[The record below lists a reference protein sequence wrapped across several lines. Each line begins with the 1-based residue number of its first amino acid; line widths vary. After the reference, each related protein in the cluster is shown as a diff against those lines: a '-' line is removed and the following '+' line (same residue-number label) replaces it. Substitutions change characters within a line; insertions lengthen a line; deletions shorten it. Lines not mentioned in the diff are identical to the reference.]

1 MNEEFKF
8 YEKRKNWDFSTINYI
23 KEELTNWNMYEI
35 LKEVKNSTS
44 KILDLGTGG
53 GERVI
58 KYFPE
63 VSEILGTDFSPSMIN
78 TAYENLKKSNRKN
91 ITFKVMDNLNM
102 DVNKNYYDVVVARHT
117 PSDPKQIYEVLKPN
131 GYLIIRGVDK
141 YDCFELE
148 KTFNK
153 PQNNNKPISII
164 DYENVLE
171 AGFKDVE
178 LVPIHTREYYQTKE
192 DLLKLLLKVPII
204 NNFRNEKIDIEV
216 LDKYIEK
223 NTYSRGIRLVRR
235 YYGITA
241 RK

>member
-1 MNEEFKF
+1 
-8 YEKRKNWDFSTINYI
+8 
-23 KEELTNWNMYEI
+23 
-35 LKEVKNSTS
+35 
-44 KILDLGTGG
+44 
-53 GERVI
+53 
-58 KYFPE
+58 
-63 VSEILGTDFSPSMIN
+63 
-78 TAYENLKKSNRKN
+78 
-91 ITFKVMDNLNM
+91 M

-117 PSDPKQIYEVLKPN
+117 PTDPKQIYEVLKPN

-204 NNFRNEKIDIEV
+204 NNFSNKKIDIEV
-216 LDKYIEK
+216 LDKYIER
-223 NTYSRGIRLVRR
+223 NTYSKGIRLVRR